1 MTTAPFRLSRHRPA
15 FPIMNDSTAAANDLT
30 RGGSVVEE
38 NTGLYQRLV
47 MGALE
52 RMDAGHLRLVLP
64 DGTVRHLGN
73 PADPHSANLTILRAS
88 FFTRVLLYGD
98 VGFGEAYVEGD
109 CDTDDIEKLIAW
121 AILNLDKSPSFSG
134 SRTRRL
140 GLNLLQ
146 ITNRLRHLLRPNSK
160 TTARRNIAE
169 HYDLG
174 NDFYELWL
182 DPSMT
187 YSSAR
192 WKSPDQSLEQAQ
204 IEKYDT
210 LCRQLKLT
218 ASDKVLEIGS
228 GWGGFASH
236 AVRHYGCRITTVTI
250 SQKQYEYA
258 AGRFAREGI
267 ADQIDLRLQDYR
279 DIQGRFD
286 KVVSIEM
293 MEALGDRYLE
303 TYFAKIHEVLA
314 PHGLVALQYITCPD
328 SRHGQMKRG
337 IDWIQKHIFP
347 GSLLLSIGRVSEAA
361 GRTGDLFLHNLDDH
375 GLDYARTLRA
385 WHHTFNARLEEVVAL
400 GFDGRFIR
408 RWNYYL
414 LYCAAAFSM
423 RNISVVQA
431 TYTRPNNPL
440 LR

>member
-1 MTTAPFRLSRHRPA
+1 MSTSE
-15 FPIMNDSTAAANDLT
+15 TAASAPLSST
-30 RGGSVVEE
+30 E
-38 NTGLYQRLV
+38 GLSPGFHQRLV
-47 MGALE
+47 MAALGK
-52 RMDAGHLRLVLP
+52 MDSGHLRLQLP
-64 DGTVRHLGN
+64 DGTVQHFGTQGH
-73 PADPHSANLTILRAS
+73 PHSANLTILRPS
-88 FFTRVLLYGD
+88 FFSRVLLYGD

-121 AILNLDKSPSFSG
+121 AILNLDKSPAFSG
-134 SRTRRL
+134 SRTKKL

-146 ITNRLRHLLRPNSK
+146 VSNRIRHLLRPNSK

-174 NDFYELWL
+174 NEFYQLWL
-182 DPSMT
+182 DPTMT

-192 WKSPDQSLEQAQ
+192 WKSPDQTLEQAQ
-204 IEKYDT
+204 LEKYDA
-210 LCRQLKLT
+210 LCRQLKLS
-218 ASDKVLEIGS
+218 ANDHVLEIGS

-236 AVRHYGCRITTVTI
+236 AVHQYGCRVTTVTI
-250 SQKQYEYA
+250 SQKQHDYA
-258 AGRFAREGI
+258 AERFRREGI
-267 ADQIDLRLQDYR
+267 ADRIDLRLQDYR
-279 DIQGRFD
+279 DITGTFD

-293 MEALGDRYLE
+293 MEALGDKYLE
-303 TYFAKIHEVLA
+303 TYFAKIHEILA
-314 PHGLVALQYITCPD
+314 PNGLAALQYITCPD

-347 GSLLLSIGRVSEAA
+347 GSLLLSIGRVSQAA
-361 GRTGDLFLHNLDDH
+361 RRTGDLFLHNLDDH
-375 GLDYARTLRA
+375 GLDYARTLRE
-385 WHHTFNARLEEVVAL
+385 WHTTFNARLDEVKAH
-400 GFDGRFIR
+400 GFDDRFIR

-414 LYCAAAFSM
+414 LYCAAAFAM